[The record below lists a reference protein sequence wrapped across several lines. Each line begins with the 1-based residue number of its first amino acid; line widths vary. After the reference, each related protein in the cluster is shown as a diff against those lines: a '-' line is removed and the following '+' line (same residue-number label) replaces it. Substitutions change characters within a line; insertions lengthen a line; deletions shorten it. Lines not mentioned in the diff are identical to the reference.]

1 MKPRRTPSPKRE
13 IRTSNPSD
21 KAFVE
26 RLKIMAETVTY
37 GGNPEHKRNPG
48 DFGLDPPSLPR
59 QGKTLCDGAS
69 IFSRADALSLLREG
83 ISRGLV
89 SKQQRG
95 DWPQN
100 IWAVTSSGMA
110 LEAMLENRVTGT
122 YHGYPLLDDDPLTT
136 QIFERWSQE

>member
-1 MKPRRTPSPKRE
+1 MRKRTVFNPKR
-13 IRTSNPSD
+13 
-21 KAFVE
+21 
-26 RLKIMAETVTY
+26 RLCTDAQLDGKRHLFEDLAKRARY
-37 GGNPEHKRNPG
+37 SGNPEHKRNPG

-89 SKQQRG
+89 SKQERG

-100 IWAVTSSGMA
+100 IWAVTSSGMV

-122 YHGYPLLDDDPLTT
+122 YHGYPLLD
-136 QIFERWSQE
+136 